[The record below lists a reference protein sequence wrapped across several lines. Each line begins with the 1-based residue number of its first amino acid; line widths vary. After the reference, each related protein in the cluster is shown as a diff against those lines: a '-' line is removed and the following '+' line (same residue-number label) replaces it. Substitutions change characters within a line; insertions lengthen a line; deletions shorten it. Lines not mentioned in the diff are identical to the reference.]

1 MNPASSTQLHSPA
14 TVGYDSLLQPM
25 GVDIGNGQ
33 LKLCSPLA
41 ETLTESYVCWL
52 PEKAIDTVKGYV
64 EYHEGDRADLK
75 ATQWI
80 AGRNAYY
87 SGVIHGLERVTDH
100 KEGKPKLGLQ
110 ILLSALCE
118 LPHRESWQIAIAV
131 SVHDGKT
138 LAGALKRSLEGTHR
152 IKLRNKPTTVSIKVL
167 TVLEEGTGAVIHYQK
182 SVDTTNALVYDL
194 GNGTLIVSAFNG
206 LRMNDRKYSQNG
218 GVEKL
223 IDQIATHETV
233 RERLKKEGD
242 RHLIRKGIEDRSFT
256 YGTQHPDWNF
266 ESAYRQE
273 LPLWV
278 KAVLA
283 PTVRPWEDLRDS
295 ATALIAIGGGAA
307 LPGIESL
314 LLKKGIKVLPD
325 PLWANARGLYS
336 FATRKTAGIGS

>member
-1 MNPASSTQLHSPA
+1 MTLSTLPNLESVA
-14 TVGYDSLLQPM
+14 TSGNNSQLQPM

-33 LKLCSPLA
+33 LKLVSGLS
-41 ETLTESYVCWL
+41 ETLTESYVCYL
-52 PEKAIDTVKGYV
+52 PSKAVDTVKGYV
-64 EYHEGDRADLK
+64 EYHSGDRADLIDK
-75 ATQWI
+75 QWI

-87 SGVIHGLERVTDH
+87 SGLIHGLHRVTDF
-100 KEGKPKLGLQ
+100 KEGKPQLGLQ

-118 LPHRESWQIAIAV
+118 LPHRDSWNLAIAV

-138 LAGALKRSLEGTHR
+138 LAAALKRALEGTHR
-152 IKLRNKPTTVSIKVL
+152 IKLRNKLTTVSIKVL
-167 TVLEEGTGAVIHYQK
+167 VVLEEGTGAVIHYQK

-233 RERLKKEGD
+233 RDRLKKEGD
-242 RHLIRKGIEDRSFT
+242 RHLIRKGIEDRTFT

-266 ESAYRQE
+266 ESAYREE
-273 LPLWV
+273 LPQWV
-278 KAVLA
+278 KSVLA

-307 LPGIESL
+307 LPGIEPL
-314 LLKKGIKVLPD
+314 LSKKSIKVLPD
-325 PLWANARGLYS
+325 PLWANARGLYTY
-336 FATRKTAGIGS
+336 ATRKVAGIGQ